1 MPICACVCEYMRVC
15 VGMYMHKRVYV
26 FWFNIN
32 TYIINEHPPGLVC
45 KLHMPNTPTQFLSP
59 SCAPPALNLTYTPLS
74 LSLSLQL
81 SLSPAPPIALQ
92 PCLLCVRVCLCVCCG
107 WQHLSLAN
115 VRCSQLA
122 TGLPRSQCQLSN
134 GLNQHHPC
142 CTTPSQQTPR
152 PINSTVRRKY
162 SMFWV
167 PVCGACVDAKFVTIK
182 CAWPKKAKK
191 GAIGDIFIE
200 RL

>member
-81 SLSPAPPIALQ
+81 SRSPAPPPPLF
-92 PCLLCVRVCLCVCCG
+92 
-107 WQHLSLAN
+107 HYSLALPMCACLFMC
-115 VRCSQLA
+115 VLWLTASVTCQCSMLA
-122 TGLPRSQCQLSN
+122 TRHWPA
-134 GLNQHHPC
+134 PF
-142 CTTPSQQTPR
+142 TM
-152 PINSTVRRKY
+152 STVQRFKSTSSLLHNPLPANSPPY
-162 SMFWV
+162 QLHS
-167 PVCGACVDAKFVTIK
+167 AS
-182 CAWPKKAKK
+182 
-191 GAIGDIFIE
+191 
-200 RL
+200 